1 MKIID
6 DQEKIN
12 FYIQSNKLNHILDE
26 TMKKHCELHTFDRG
40 EFICKIDQEV
50 EYFYFFVEGK
60 AKIYTLLENGSKLLL
75 RFYQPFNILG
85 DIELFLFSRY
95 RTFVEVIKPCIC
107 IAIPIRIVRAWY
119 LKNPQFIEFICQHL
133 ARKLDSITHK
143 SSMNLYPLE
152 VRLARYIFECQLKED
167 DDIAIIPHYS
177 DLAEFLGS
185 SYRHLNRSFNQL
197 VNKGIIQKKGKMI
210 KILDKNALAAIAGDI
225 IGSEFY
231 Y

>member
-1 MKIID
+1 
-6 DQEKIN
+6 
-12 FYIQSNKLNHILDE
+12 
-26 TMKKHCELHTFDRG
+26 
-40 EFICKIDQEV
+40 
-50 EYFYFFVEGK
+50 
-60 AKIYTLLENGSKLLL
+60 
-75 RFYQPFNILG
+75 
-85 DIELFLFSRY
+85 
-95 RTFVEVIKPCIC
+95 
-107 IAIPIRIVRAWY
+107 
-119 LKNPQFIEFICQHL
+119 
-133 ARKLDSITHK
+133 
-143 SSMNLYPLE
+143 MNLYPLE

-167 DDIAIIPHYS
+167 DDIAIIPHYN